1 MTLKTRTADRAL
13 PPAVAVDFDGTLCTN
28 HWPRIGSPCREIID
42 ELKAMRRDGWR
53 VILWTCRS
61 GDRLNEAVA
70 WCADMGLYFDAV
82 NANLPERIAYFGGD
96 CRKISADEYW
106 DDRAVVVK
114 AEVSNDVSNV

>member
-42 ELKAMRRDGWR
+42 DLKAMRRDGWR
-53 VILWTCRS
+53 GILWTCRP
-61 GDRLNEAVA
+61 GDRRNHARALRPAL
-70 WCADMGLYFDAV
+70 GLYFDAV